1 MNIRKRIF
9 VPLLAFVLLFTAV
22 LLTACGGDEEEID
35 PAAVVSSV
43 SVSTPSVVLNMQ
55 ENKTAEITA
64 RIATSESGAD
74 VTVDWKSD
82 SQGVATVSGSTETDG
97 EGEDAETVYKGT
109 VTAVGNGVAV
119 ITVSAGNKS
128 AVCVV
133 AVTDTVVS
141 DAEEL
146 AAAAAAA
153 ESGAVIA
160 LKAGEYTEGVALT
173 AAAQNVSLV
182 GAGEDEVT
190 INGTVA
196 FNGGGACFLSGVTI
210 KAGAADA
217 AVSVAG
223 GGSSLIVRG
232 VCIEGTADAKTELG
246 IALAVGEGAEGQGTK
261 LRIYDSSFANVAC
274 AMRADSL
281 AAVMRVGFNGCDH
294 QFSDANGSYAE
305 IGRA

>member
-1 MNIRKRIF
+1 MSIRKRIF

-43 SVSTPSVVLNMQ
+43 SVSTPSVVLDMQ

-82 SQGVATVSGSTETDG
+82 SQGVATVSGSAETDG

-146 AAAAAAA
+146 DAAAAAA

-160 LKAGEYTEGVALT
+160 LKAGEYTADVALT
-173 AAAQNVSLV
+173 AAQNVSLV

-210 KAGAADA
+210 KAGAAAA
-217 AVSVAG
+217 AVSVEGAD
-223 GGSSLIVRG
+223 SSLIVRG
-232 VCIEGTADAKTELG
+232 VRIEGTADAKTELG

-261 LRIYDSSFANVAC
+261 LRIYDSSFANVVC

-294 QFSDANGSYAE
+294 QFRDANGSYAE

>member
-1 MNIRKRIF
+1 MSIRKRIF

-43 SVSTPSVVLNMQ
+43 SVSTPSVVLDMQ

-146 AAAAAAA
+146 DAAAAAA

-160 LKAGEYTEGVALT
+160 LKAGEYTADVALT
-173 AAAQNVSLV
+173 AAQNVSLV

-210 KAGAADA
+210 KAGAAAA
-217 AVSVAG
+217 AVSVEGAD
-223 GGSSLIVRG
+223 SSLIVRG
-232 VCIEGTADAKTELG
+232 VRIEGTADAKTELG